1 MLPYYLKC
9 NTYTES
15 INPNVLKANDRK
27 TKILSKC
34 AICGRKNT
42 RFFEKQEAKWLLSIL
57 GVKTPLIKFPWWYF
71 VLRIV
76 IIL

>member
-27 TKILSKC
+27 TNILSKC
-34 AICGRKNT
+34 AICGRKKP
-42 RFFEKQEAKWLLSIL
+42 RFIEKQEAK
-57 GVKTPLIKFPWWYF
+57 
-71 VLRIV
+71 
-76 IIL
+76 